1 LALLVV
7 ISVILPKRDAQCPEH
22 GPMPSDT
29 KDLPE
34 TISCTS
40 HSSGD
45 AETFGARAGQ
55 SRGRRGCRGQGQAG
69 AFTTQRVTFTSCSVH
84 AQFMFYPFWV
94 LYISLY
100 ILFVSLCDTIFRT
113 FNVQIVQCPAPPS
126 STCFDFRHVSIF
138 SLKPAPAGRTRRR
151 LQCSFNPMPPR

>member
-1 LALLVV
+1 
-7 ISVILPKRDAQCPEH
+7 
-22 GPMPSDT
+22 MPSARSMARCPVT
-29 KDLPE
+29 PRIFLRPSPAQAIPLEMLKRLE
-34 TISCTS
+34 QEQVR
-40 HSSGD
+40 
-45 AETFGARAGQ
+45 AEAAEAAEAK
-55 SRGRRGCRGQGQAG
+55 GRRGP
-69 AFTTQRVTFTSCSVH
+69 FPQRVTFTSCSVH